1 MGRVSLGGIFRENSN
16 ILTVTEHRYP
26 GVPSNSAEDGRGH
39 VFGHP
44 GRCQCSLKKNNSVTK
59 YSYWVVII
67 SSFNSMIDHPMTLNL
82 KHI

>member
-44 GRCQCSLKKNNSVTK
+44 GRYQCSLKKKNNSVTK
-59 YSYWVVII
+59 YSYWVAIT
-67 SSFNSMIDHPMTLNL
+67 SSFNSMIDFPMNLN
-82 KHI
+82 